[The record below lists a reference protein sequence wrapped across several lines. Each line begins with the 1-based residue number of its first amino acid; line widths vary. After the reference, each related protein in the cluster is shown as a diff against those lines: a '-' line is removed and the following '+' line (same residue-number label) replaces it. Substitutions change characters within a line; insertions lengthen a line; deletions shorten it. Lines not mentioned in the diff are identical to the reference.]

1 MFGMEAGGI
10 ADVSVLVSPMGLWC
24 HLDITCC
31 GRLLDRVYDSA
42 VGEEET
48 LKGLRR
54 GRDLRGVL
62 CQIEEG
68 QSAFVRLVSFM
79 HRELGGRLRLED
91 GMHV

>member
-1 MFGMEAGGI
+1 MFRMEAGGI
-10 ADVSVLVSPMGLWC
+10 ADVSVLVSPVGLWC

-54 GRDLRGVL
+54 GRDLGGVL
-62 CQIEEG
+62 CQIEKV
-68 QSAFVRLVSFM
+68 QSAFVLLVSFV
-79 HRELGGRLRLED
+79 H
-91 GMHV
+91 

>member
-10 ADVSVLVSPMGLWC
+10 ADVSVLVSPVGLWC

-54 GRDLRGVL
+54 GRDL
-62 CQIEEG
+62 
-68 QSAFVRLVSFM
+68 
-79 HRELGGRLRLED
+79 
-91 GMHV
+91 